1 VLYPYADAEAGAA
14 ASTKLVEEATRL
26 ALR

>member
-1 VLYPYADAEAGAA
+1 LYPYADAEAGAA